1 MSETQIRVQGL
12 IKDFGSLRVLRGVDT
27 EIAKGEVI
35 SIIGPSGCGKSTF
48 LRCLNRLEEPTGGSI
63 VVNGQDILAPGT
75 DVAQM
80 RQRMNMVF
88 QSFNLFAHLTALEN
102 LTLAPMHLRG
112 MTRAEAEDKAM
123 ALLRLVG
130 LAERAHYFPSE
141 LSGGQKQR
149 VAIARCLA
157 MDPEVILLDE
167 PTSALDPTMV
177 AEVLAV
183 VRNLARQ
190 GLTLLIVTHEM
201 DFARDVSSRVFFMH
215 EGRIHEEGPP
225 AQIFESPR
233 RPETRAFIHRVR
245 ARHYTLASP
254 DVDIFALHG
263 DIETFCE
270 KHLLPRQTAHDLQ
283 LLAEELVLCFMDD
296 LRQGHAFELAVEYL
310 EARRTVGAALTL
322 PAGVTS
328 PFRQNAGQDAE
339 QDSDPDPE
347 HSLSLQLIRNLAPVI
362 EHEAA
367 DDASAGLAAGE
378 RIVFTLRSP

>member
-1 MSETQIRVQGL
+1 
-12 IKDFGSLRVLRGVDT
+12 
-27 EIAKGEVI
+27 
-35 SIIGPSGCGKSTF
+35 
-48 LRCLNRLEEPTGGSI
+48 
-63 VVNGQDILAPGT
+63 
-75 DVAQM
+75 
-80 RQRMNMVF
+80 
-88 QSFNLFAHLTALEN
+88 
-102 LTLAPMHLRG
+102 
-112 MTRAEAEDKAM
+112 
-123 ALLRLVG
+123 
-130 LAERAHYFPSE
+130 
-141 LSGGQKQR
+141 
-149 VAIARCLA
+149 
-157 MDPEVILLDE
+157 
-167 PTSALDPTMV
+167 
-177 AEVLAV
+177 V